1 MKKLTNTLLISGV
14 AVLVMASVFAFT
26 APAPSYE
33 YQTFTTIESI
43 VPGGLGR
50 SRMLLDNGSGSLE
63 EQKIKNL
70 YSVVGIKMENI
81 FNNDLSVTEKLNE
94 LSEDGWELAFT
105 NTGVQSPTDGG
116 SNGIYCTRYI
126 LRRVK

>member
-1 MKKLTNTLLISGV
+1 MKNLTQTTLIIGT
-14 AVLVMASVFAFT
+14 AVLMMASILAFN
-26 APAPSYE
+26 APAPVYE

-50 SRMLLDNGSGSLE
+50 SRMLLDNGSGSLD

-81 FNNDLSVTEKLNE
+81 FNNDLDVTKKLNE
-94 LSEDGWELAFT
+94 LSEDGWELTFT
-105 NTGVQSPTDGG
+105 NTGVQSPSEGG

>member
-1 MKKLTNTLLISGV
+1 MKKLTSIILATGT
-14 AVLVMASVFAFT
+14 AVLVISSIFAFNT
-26 APAPSYE
+26 PAPSYE

-50 SRMLLDNGSGSLE
+50 SRMLLDNGSGSLD

-81 FNNDLSVTEKLNE
+81 FNNDQNVTGKLNE
-94 LSEDGWELAFT
+94 LSEDGWELAFV
-105 NTGVQSPTDGG
+105 NTGVQSPNEGS

>member
-1 MKKLTNTLLISGV
+1 MKNLNTVLISG
-14 AVLVMASVFAFT
+14 AVILMMASVFAFS

-43 VPGGLGR
+43 VPGGMGR
-50 SRMLLDNGSGSLE
+50 SRMLVDNGSGSLD

-81 FNNDLSVTEKLNE
+81 FNNDLSVTEKLND

>member
-1 MKKLTNTLLISGV
+1 MKKLTSIILATGTAILVIS
-14 AVLVMASVFAFT
+14 SIFAFNT
-26 APAPSYE
+26 PAPSYE

-50 SRMLLDNGSGSLE
+50 SRMLLDNGSGSLD

-81 FNNDLSVTEKLNE
+81 FNNDQNVTGKLNE
-94 LSEDGWELAFT
+94 LSEDGWELTFV
-105 NTGVQSPTDGG
+105 NTGVQSPNEGS

>member
-1 MKKLTNTLLISGV
+1 MKNLNTVLISG
-14 AVLVMASVFAFT
+14 AAILMMASVFAFS

-43 VPGGLGR
+43 VPGGMGR
-50 SRMLLDNGSGSLE
+50 SRMLLDNGSGSLD

>member
-1 MKKLTNTLLISGV
+1 MKNLNTVLISGA
-14 AVLVMASVFAFT
+14 AVLMMASIFAFNAT
-26 APAPSYE
+26 APSYE

-50 SRMLLDNGSGSLE
+50 SRMLLDNGSGSLD
-63 EQKIKNL
+63 EQKMKNL

-81 FNNDLSVTEKLNE
+81 FNNDLSVTEKLND

>member
-1 MKKLTNTLLISGV
+1 MKKLTSIILATGT
-14 AVLVMASVFAFT
+14 AVLVISSIFAFNT
-26 APAPSYE
+26 PAPSYE

-50 SRMLLDNGSGSLE
+50 SRMLLDNGSGSLD

-81 FNNDLSVTEKLNE
+81 FNNDQNVTEKLNE
-94 LSEDGWELAFT
+94 LSEDGWELAFV
-105 NTGVQSPTDGG
+105 NTGVQSPNEGS

>member
-1 MKKLTNTLLISGV
+1 MKNLNTVLISG
-14 AVLVMASVFAFT
+14 AAILMMASVFAFS

-50 SRMLLDNGSGSLE
+50 SRMLLDNGSGSLD
-63 EQKIKNL
+63 EQKMKNL

-81 FNNDLSVTEKLNE
+81 FNNDLSVTEKLND

>member
-1 MKKLTNTLLISGV
+1 MKKLTNIILATGA
-14 AVLVMASVFAFT
+14 AVLVISTIFAFNT
-26 APAPSYE
+26 PAPSYE

-50 SRMLLDNGSGSLE
+50 SRMLSDNGSGSLD

-70 YSVVGIKMENI
+70 YSVVGIKMDNI
-81 FNNDLSVTEKLNE
+81 FENDQNVTEKLNE
-94 LSEDGWELAFT
+94 LGEEGWELAFV

-116 SNGIYCTRYI
+116 STGIYCTRYI

>member
-1 MKKLTNTLLISGV
+1 MKNLNTVLISG
-14 AVLVMASVFAFT
+14 AAILMMASVFAFS

-43 VPGGLGR
+43 VPGGMGR
-50 SRMLLDNGSGSLE
+50 SRMLMDNGSGSLD

-81 FNNDLSVTEKLNE
+81 FNNDLSVTEHLND

>member
-1 MKKLTNTLLISGV
+1 MKKLTSIILATGTAILVIS
-14 AVLVMASVFAFT
+14 SIFAFNT
-26 APAPSYE
+26 PAPSYE

-50 SRMLLDNGSGSLE
+50 SRMLLDNGSGSLD

-81 FNNDLSVTEKLNE
+81 FNNDQNVTGKLNE
-94 LSEDGWELAFT
+94 LSEDGWELAFV
-105 NTGVQSPTDGG
+105 NTGVQSPNEGS

>member
-1 MKKLTNTLLISGV
+1 MKNLNTVLISG
-14 AVLVMASVFAFT
+14 AVILMLASVFAFS

-43 VPGGLGR
+43 VPGGIGR
-50 SRMLLDNGSGSLE
+50 SRMLLDNGSGSLDE
-63 EQKIKNL
+63 EKIKNL

-81 FNNDLSVTEKLNE
+81 FNNDLSVTEKLND

>member
-1 MKKLTNTLLISGV
+1 MKVLSNTVLISG
-14 AVLVMASVFAFT
+14 AALLMMASIFAFS

-43 VPGGLGR
+43 VPGGMGR
-50 SRMLLDNGSGSLE
+50 SRMLLDNGSGSLD

-81 FNNDLSVTEKLNE
+81 FNNDLSVTEKLND

>member
-1 MKKLTNTLLISGV
+1 MKHLNTVLISG
-14 AVLVMASVFAFT
+14 AAILMMASVFAFS

-43 VPGGLGR
+43 VPGGMGR
-50 SRMLLDNGSGSLE
+50 SRMLLNNGSGSLD

-81 FNNDLSVTEKLNE
+81 FNNDLTVTEKLND

>member
-1 MKKLTNTLLISGV
+1 MKKLTNSLLVFGAAILMMVSI
-14 AVLVMASVFAFT
+14 FAFNS
-26 APAPSYE
+26 PAPSYE
-33 YQTFTTIESI
+33 YTAFTTIESI
-43 VPGGLGR
+43 VPGGMGR
-50 SRMLLDNGSGSLE
+50 SRMLLDNGSGSLD

-81 FNNDLSVTEKLNE
+81 FKNDQTVTAKLNDF
-94 LSEDGWELAFT
+94 SEDGWELAFT
-105 NTGVQSPTDGG
+105 NTGVQSPTAEG

>member
-50 SRMLLDNGSGSLE
+50 SRMLLDNGSGSLD

>member
-1 MKKLTNTLLISGV
+1 MKVLSNTVLISG
-14 AVLVMASVFAFT
+14 AAILMMASIFAFS

-50 SRMLLDNGSGSLE
+50 SRMLLDNGSGSLD

-81 FNNDLSVTEKLNE
+81 FNNDLSVTEKLND

>member
-43 VPGGLGR
+43 VPGGIGR
-50 SRMLLDNGSGSLE
+50 SRMLLDNGSGSLDE
-63 EQKIKNL
+63 EKIKNL

-81 FNNDLSVTEKLNE
+81 FNNDLSVTEKLND

>member
-1 MKKLTNTLLISGV
+1 
-14 AVLVMASVFAFT
+14 
-26 APAPSYE
+26 
-33 YQTFTTIESI
+33 
-43 VPGGLGR
+43 
-50 SRMLLDNGSGSLE
+50 MLLDNGSGSLD

-81 FNNDLSVTEKLNE
+81 FNNDQNVTGKLNE
-94 LSEDGWELAFT
+94 LSEDGWELAFV
-105 NTGVQSPTDGG
+105 NTGVQSPNEGS

>member
-1 MKKLTNTLLISGV
+1 MKNLNTVLISGA
-14 AVLVMASVFAFT
+14 AVLMMASIFAFS

-43 VPGGLGR
+43 VPGGMGR
-50 SRMLLDNGSGSLE
+50 SRMLMDNGSGSLD

-81 FNNDLSVTEKLNE
+81 FNNDLSVTEKLND

>member
-1 MKKLTNTLLISGV
+1 MKNLNTVLISGA
-14 AVLVMASVFAFT
+14 AVLMMASIFAFS

-43 VPGGLGR
+43 VPGGMGR
-50 SRMLLDNGSGSLE
+50 SRMLLDNGSGSLD

-81 FNNDLSVTEKLNE
+81 FNNDLSVTEKLND

>member
-1 MKKLTNTLLISGV
+1 MKNLNTVLISG
-14 AVLVMASVFAFT
+14 AAILMMASVFAFS

-50 SRMLLDNGSGSLE
+50 SRMLLDNGSGSLD

>member
-1 MKKLTNTLLISGV
+1 MKNLNTVLISG
-14 AVLVMASVFAFT
+14 AAILMMASVFAFS

-43 VPGGLGR
+43 VPGGMGR
-50 SRMLLDNGSGSLE
+50 SRMLLDNGSGSLD

-81 FNNDLSVTEKLNE
+81 FNNDLSVTEQLND

-116 SNGIYCTRYI
+116 SNGIYCTCYI

>member
-1 MKKLTNTLLISGV
+1 MKVLSNTVLISG
-14 AVLVMASVFAFT
+14 AAILMMASVFAFS

-43 VPGGLGR
+43 VPGGMGR
-50 SRMLLDNGSGSLE
+50 SRMLLDNGSGSLD

-81 FNNDLSVTEKLNE
+81 FNNDLSVTEKLND

>member
-1 MKKLTNTLLISGV
+1 MKKLTNIILATTAV
-14 AVLVMASVFAFT
+14 VLVISTIFAFNT
-26 APAPSYE
+26 PAPSYE

-50 SRMLLDNGSGSLE
+50 SRMLLDNGSGSLD
-63 EQKIKNL
+63 EQKMKNL

-81 FNNDLSVTEKLNE
+81 FNNDLAVTEKLNE
-94 LSEDGWELAFT
+94 LSEDGWELTFT
-105 NTGVQSPTDGG
+105 NTGVQSPSEGG

>member
-1 MKKLTNTLLISGV
+1 MKNLNTVLISG
-14 AVLVMASVFAFT
+14 AAILMMASVFAFS

-43 VPGGLGR
+43 VPGGMGR
-50 SRMLLDNGSGSLE
+50 SRMLLDNGSGSLD

-81 FNNDLSVTEKLNE
+81 FNNDLSVTEKLND